1 MQPHQE
7 YVIEGELGRGTF
19 AVVKKVRHART
30 GARYAM
36 KVMEKKKLQGH
47 LRRAS
52 GQTLAGD
59 ALKSKVLSEA
69 RILKR
74 MSHPGIIKFYDIF
87 ETDGPR
93 GELCMVMELSLIH
106 I

>member
-1 MQPHQE
+1 MH
-7 YVIEGELGRGTF
+7 R
-19 AVVKKVRHART
+19 VVHKVDRNQ
-30 GARYAM
+30 YAM

-69 RILKR
+69 PMGVETPESAWGYLAVAI
-74 MSHPGIIKFYDIF
+74 MS
-87 ETDGPR
+87 R
-93 GELCMVMELSLIH
+93 A
-106 I
+106 